1 MTMTRIEAAKAYL
14 RELVIAFE
22 ELEAERQRLLKAA
35 DRITEIQ
42 AEKADLVADAQ
53 DALAKF
59 NSLAGTSYTLAQA
72 RNLFRPS
79 PDTPQ

>member
-1 MTMTRIEAAKAYL
+1 MNRIDAARQYL
-14 RELVIAFE
+14 RDLVISYE
-22 ELEAERQRLLKAA
+22 DLEAERQRLLKAA

-42 AEKADLVADAQ
+42 AEKADLIADAQ
-53 DALAKF
+53 EALAKF

-79 PDTPQ
+79 PDIPT